1 MRQEI
6 LIGVERRRRW
16 SAEQKL
22 RILAE
27 VGVNGAGVS
36 DVARRH
42 DISRQHLYQWRHE
55 LRRKGL
61 GGDDS
66 AVLLP
71 AGVVGHEAS
80 PPESIGGGEQLVEI
94 RLGNGRSLCIGST
107 VPDRQ
112 LQRLI
117 RAVEGA

>member
-27 VGVNGAGVS
+27 VGVNGAGVT

-61 GGDDS
+61 GGDGS
-66 AVLLP
+66 TVLLP
-71 AGVVGHEAS
+71 VGVVAHEPA
-80 PPESIGGGEQLVEI
+80 PPEGTGGGEQLVEI
-94 RLGNGRSLCIGST
+94 RLGNGRSLCIDAT
-107 VPDRQ
+107 VPDRL

-117 RAVEGA
+117 RTVEDA